1 MSWNIFSNQPLY
13 LDAESDKEKLYSTVQ
28 PQKGKKEKE
37 KEGYR
42 YLCIQI
48 DLSMCNNICYII
60 YNYRSIDL
68 VSRS

>member
-1 MSWNIFSNQPLY
+1 MH
-13 LDAESDKEKLYSTVQ
+13 AESDKEKLYSTVQ

-42 YLCIQI
+42 YWCIQI

-60 YNYRSIDL
+60 YD
-68 VSRS
+68 